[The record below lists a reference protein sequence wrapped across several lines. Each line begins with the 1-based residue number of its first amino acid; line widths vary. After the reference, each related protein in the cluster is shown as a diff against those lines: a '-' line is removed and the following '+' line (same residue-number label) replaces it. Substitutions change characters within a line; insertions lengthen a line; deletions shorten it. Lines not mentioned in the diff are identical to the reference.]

1 MKMTQLNFTLNYEE
15 LKEQITKSELGDVT
29 KSMLVLL
36 IKDYMEK
43 ERDGYMGDYAYER
56 SDDRHDYR
64 NGYYYLSYFLSIG
77 NIDIKVQR
85 NSSGELSTDVFEKYE
100 RCVQA
105 PILSMLEMVVNGVST
120 RKIANIT
127 IRLY

>member
-36 IKDYMEK
+36 LNDYMEK
-43 ERDGYMGDYAYER
+43 ERDGYMGVYAYDR

-64 NGYYYLSYFLSIG
+64 NGYYDRSYILSIG
-77 NIDIKVQR
+77 NIDLKVPG
-85 NSSGELSTDVFEKYE
+85 SISGEFSSYVFEKYE
-100 RCVQA
+100 RCRQA
-105 PILSMLEMVVNGVST
+105 LILSMLGIVVNGVST
-120 RKIANIT
+120 R
-127 IRLY
+127 